1 MWIMARR
8 EDGCRAGLPMTRHT
22 ATSSRTSRVVCV
34 WTRYD
39 NTDSN
44 FFYDYL
50 ALLGTMQPG
59 SLGTNSSVSD
69 GVLSLSN
76 SSCHH
81 SQLRNQ
87 HFFSTKQ
94 TEKMLGW
101 IKEAAKDWQKFT
113 TWRATYRDAT
123 FALENFEAAINL
135 EKFKRSY
142 SKNKHYV
149 SYLVDVCNLLLRSV
163 ISLWLRCVVSL
174 VTLLQLTACGL
185 VLADFILWTC
195 PKFSFSFAEMALLNE
210 WLNGPTDVRW
220 LTPAACW
227 RQLLLPVQSLWRHRK
242 WKNFHQQP
250 SFLDRLKTNSWPQNT
265 WRRVEC
271 AEYLRVWSNGVI
283 QKWRLDRLDYF
294 SLQFWSLGSLDTK
307 PIAREVHFQGKE
319 EVRKWIKARR
329 EWREWKTPS
338 MNSFQAEN
346 EQLRKKLAKLEVA
359 TLGPLAS
366 PPRVFR
372 GFLCAL
378 FSHVLARFPLFLNY
392 FSSSFALFAPLFVFS
407 LWRILFTFLFTG
419 IRFAQGAVQAIR
431 AIETDRAVFA
441 STERETSKPWTK
453 GLPKDYSKD

>member
-76 SSCHH
+76 SSCR
-81 SQLRNQ
+81 QIRLRNQ

-123 FALENFEAAINL
+123 FALENFEAAIIL

-174 VTLLQLTACGL
+174 VTLLQLTAYGL

-210 WLNGPTDVRW
+210 SLNGPTDVRW

-227 RQLLLPVQSLWRHRK
+227 RQLLLPVQSLWRHRQ
-242 WKNFHQQP
+242 NFHKQNPFGSTQNQLMT
-250 SFLDRLKTNSWPQNT
+250 SKHMKKSRVCWVLKGLVKWGHSKVKTWQTWHRGQNLQGKFISRERKLGSESKREENGETGKLPRWILFHRPRMSSWERSWPN
-265 WRRVEC
+265 
-271 AEYLRVWSNGVI
+271 LRS
-283 QKWRLDRLDYF
+283 
-294 SLQFWSLGSLDTK
+294 
-307 PIAREVHFQGKE
+307 PH
-319 EVRKWIKARR
+319 
-329 EWREWKTPS
+329 
-338 MNSFQAEN
+338 
-346 EQLRKKLAKLEVA
+346 
-359 TLGPLAS
+359 LGPWR
-366 PPRVFR
+366 PHPE
-372 GFLCAL
+372 
-378 FSHVLARFPLFLNY
+378 FSE
-392 FSSSFALFAPLFVFS
+392 VFS
-407 LWRILFTFLFTG
+407 VHCFSMF
-419 IRFAQGAVQAIR
+419 
-431 AIETDRAVFA
+431 
-441 STERETSKPWTK
+441 
-453 GLPKDYSKD
+453 